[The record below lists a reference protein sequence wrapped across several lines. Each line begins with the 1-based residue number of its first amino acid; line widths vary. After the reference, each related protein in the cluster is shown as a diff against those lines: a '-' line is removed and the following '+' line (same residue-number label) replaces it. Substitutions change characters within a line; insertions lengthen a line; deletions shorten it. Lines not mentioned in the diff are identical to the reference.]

1 MSGKFRDKETGVEGY
16 LRANRYMEYQIED
29 EKGVPINGSFKT
41 LSELLEK
48 WEEIEEEP
56 KEHWAIDQFGEP
68 INVSG
73 LSRLQLEKLHRLGND
88 FPSENATMKA
98 IEKLEAWKRL
108 KDKGF
113 RFDGRAK
120 PNYRERF
127 IIRCSLPKET
137 LIIDVAKDLD
147 ILFGSIE

>member
-1 MSGKFRDKETGVEGY
+1 MKLKIKETGEVLEDVKFIDTTLHKITIQYLDNGVLRECSVKNLSDVEEVKDY
-16 LRANRYMEYQIED
+16 
-29 EKGVPINGSFKT
+29 
-41 LSELLEK
+41 
-48 WEEIEEEP
+48 EEP

-98 IEKLEAWKRL
+98 IEKLKAWERL

-113 RFDGRAK
+113 K
-120 PNYRERF
+120 V
-127 IIRCSLPKET
+127 T
-137 LIIDVAKDLD
+137 LRGWKGNAWLYANWGNLQGDYSD
-147 ILFGSIE
+147 ILLLFGGEE